1 MQDKALLEAF
11 FVVVKSLR
19 TNVSCSDMNH
29 DRRSNTTNN
38 FVAAIVEAGDWLHQE
53 CPEQCR
59 PREHRDWTMC

>member
-1 MQDKALLEAF
+1 MFHFLIL
-11 FVVVKSLR
+11 
-19 TNVSCSDMNH
+19 NH
-29 DRRSNTTNN
+29 NRRSNTTNN